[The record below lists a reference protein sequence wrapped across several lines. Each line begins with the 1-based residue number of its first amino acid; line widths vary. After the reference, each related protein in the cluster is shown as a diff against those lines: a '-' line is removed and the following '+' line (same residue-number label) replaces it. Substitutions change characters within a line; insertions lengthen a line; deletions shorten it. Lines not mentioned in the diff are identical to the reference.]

1 MISGSKKMQIKKN
14 QAKQHPG
21 FSQNLRETALKS
33 LPLQAKLTEHDYL
46 IKKCYED
53 RQN

>member
-1 MISGSKKMQIKKN
+1 MISGSMKMQIKKI
-14 QAKQHPG
+14 QLKQHLG

-33 LPLQAKLTEHDYL
+33 LSLQAKLTEHDYL

-53 RQN
+53 

>member
-1 MISGSKKMQIKKN
+1 MQIEKE
-14 QAKQHPG
+14 QAMQYLG

-33 LPLQAKLTEHDYL
+33 LSLQAKLTEHDYL

-53 RQN
+53 RQY